1 MADSIDTA
9 TAEATPVAAPPAE
22 TPPAEAPPTEAP
34 PAEAP
39 PTRTSPPTAQ
49 PTPTPPADVMP
60 TEPTATK
67 PVGVQLA
74 PVPVPTAAVP
84 TGPIFGPQWP
94 GPGREA
100 PQPVLLAVLIA
111 GVVAAAALPWD
122 RPGIGWFVTALAVV
136 LATAGTVAAYRPADA
151 KPVDVADIVTRVSW
165 ALATLALM
173 AVSAVRA
180 ADWLL
185 ALCLPAAVV
194 TGSLAAAGGRTVRG
208 VFLGVMS
215 VPIAAFRALPWGL
228 RSAGTAK
235 GRANANS
242 LRTAA
247 AAVIG
252 LVLLLVFGALLAGA
266 DAAFAKLIDRVLPTV
281 DAGSVARWIFS
292 FLLVGLGTLAA
303 CYLALAPPTFD
314 GEGSRRRGVRRVEW
328 ALPVGALVLLFAA
341 FVAVQATVLFG
352 GRDYVLRTAGL
363 TAAEYARAGF
373 WQLLA
378 VTVLTLVVLG
388 FAAHLAARETATDR
402 AWLRG
407 LLGGLSALTLVI
419 VASALSRMWAY
430 EQAYGFTR
438 LRLLVGVCEIWLGV
452 VFLLVMAAGIRLR
465 QRATWLPSAVL
476 GTAVLAL
483 LGIAV
488 LNPDRYIAEQNAV
501 RFADTGYIDLYYLED
516 LSADAVPAL
525 DQLPEPYRQCVLH
538 DLNRELT
545 DSADEEEWRH
555 WNLGRTRARAILA
568 DYVSPYDSRTTTCS
582 TIEWDTN
589 P

>member
-1 MADSIDTA
+1 MPESTNTVSGTA
-9 TAEATPVAAPPAE
+9 GATPVAAPPAGD
-22 TPPAEAPPTEAP
+22 APIEDAPTVSRP
-34 PAEAP
+34 D
-39 PTRTSPPTAQ
+39 
-49 PTPTPPADVMP
+49 DVVP
-60 TEPTATK
+60 SSTK
-67 PVGVQLA
+67 PTQATEIVRVETA
-74 PVPVPTAAVP
+74 PTPVPTAAAP
-84 TGPIFGPQWP
+84 TGPLFGPQWP

-100 PQPVLLAVLIA
+100 PQPVLVAVLIA

-122 RPGIGWFVTALAVV
+122 RPGIGWFVTTLTVA
-136 LATAGTVAAYRPADA
+136 LATAGTVAAYRPAG
-151 KPVDVADIVTRVSW
+151 PVSAVDTAVRVTW

-194 TGSLAAAGGRTVRG
+194 TGALAVAGGRTLRG
-208 VFLGVMS
+208 VFLGVMAL
-215 VPIAAFRALPWGL
+215 PIAAFRALPWGV
-228 RSAGTAK
+228 RSAGTAR

-266 DAAFAKLIDRVLPTV
+266 DAAFAKLLDGILPTV

-292 FLLVGLGTLAA
+292 FVVVGLGTLAA
-303 CYLALAPPTFD
+303 CFLALAPPAFD
-314 GEGSRRRGVRRVEW
+314 GEASQRRRVRRVEW

-378 VTVLTLVVLG
+378 VTVLTLVVLAV
-388 FAAHLAARETATDR
+388 AAHLAARETVADR

-407 LLGGLSALTLVI
+407 LLGALAALTLVI

-438 LRLLVGVCEIWLGV
+438 LRLLVGVFEIWLGV

-483 LGIAV
+483 LGIAA
-488 LNPDRYIAEQNAV
+488 LNPDRYIAEQNAI
-501 RFADTGYIDLYYLED
+501 RFADTNYIDLYYLED

-525 DQLPEPYRQCVLH
+525 DRLPEPYRQCALY
-538 DLNRELT
+538 DLYRELT
-545 DSADEEEWRH
+545 DSESSEQWRH
-555 WNLGRTRARAILA
+555 WNLGRAQARAILA
-568 DYVSPYDSRTTTCS
+568 DYVSPYEGRTSSVCS
-582 TIEWDTN
+582 TLDWDTN